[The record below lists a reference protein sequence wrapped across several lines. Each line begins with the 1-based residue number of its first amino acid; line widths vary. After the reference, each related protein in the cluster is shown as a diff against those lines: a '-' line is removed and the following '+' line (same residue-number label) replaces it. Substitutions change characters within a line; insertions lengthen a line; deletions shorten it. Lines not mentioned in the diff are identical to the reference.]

1 MENKEQEDEPEVIT
15 FEDIINR
22 HKDMEEE
29 EMHKIVLVCKNCG
42 HQDLLKNFIKKE
54 KREIINKTDDWTI
67 PDQVPTYPKPN
78 LPKTPYYS
86 QNDTTCLVMIRDYEK
101 MFFCPKCG
109 SSLVCLNPKFVKN
122 NTARAL

>member
-67 PDQVPTYPKPN
+67 PDQVPKNTKPVI
-78 LPKTPYYS
+78 K
-86 QNDTTCLVMIRDYEK
+86 DK
-101 MFFCPKCG
+101 
-109 SSLVCLNPKFVKN
+109 
-122 NTARAL
+122 